1 MASIRKKGDLQWH
14 VQIRK
19 KGFPPVTKTFT
30 SRVDAEAWAA
40 VTESEM
46 VRGVFQDRTE
56 AEHTTVGDV
65 IKQFTVEYAP
75 FHYRKREDKKEAW
88 RYQCAHLKEK
98 LGSYSLA
105 TLDQK
110 LVSGYRNERL
120 KDVSESTV
128 RKELYMLS
136 KVIRFAEVEAGIAL
150 PRGNPVLKIRKPSD
164 GKSRDR
170 RLSAEEWSKLE
181 TECKRSRNAYLW
193 PAVEL
198 ALETSMRQG
207 EILDLTWENIDMKR
221 RLAFIEKT
229 KNGDARG
236 VPFSSRA
243 IALLERLPRSIK
255 GAVFP
260 VQRLTLYHAF
270 HAAVVRA
277 EIEDFTFHDLRHEA
291 LSRLA
296 ERGDFTVLEL
306 AAVSGHKTLQMLKRY
321 THLQAENLAIKLG

>member
-19 KGFPPVTKTFT
+19 KGFPSVTKTFCT
-30 SRVDAEAWAA
+30 RTDAEAWAA

-56 AEHTTVGDV
+56 AEHTTVSDV
-65 IKQFTVEYAP
+65 IDRFKVEYAP
-75 FHYRKREDKKEAW
+75 YHYRKRVDQKEAW
-88 RYQCAHLKEK
+88 RYQCAHLKKK
-98 LGSYSLA
+98 LGAYSLA
-105 TLDQK
+105 KLDQK
-110 LVSGYRNERL
+110 LVSGYRNDRL
-120 KDVSESTV
+120 KEVGESTV
-128 RKELYMLS
+128 RKEMYMLS
-136 KVIRFAEVEAGIAL
+136 KVLKFAEIEIGIAL
-150 PRGNPVLKIRKPSD
+150 PRGNPVLKIRKPAD
-164 GKSRDR
+164 GRSRDR
-170 RLSAEEWSKLE
+170 RLTAEEWNKFE
-181 TECKRSRNAYLW
+181 KECKGSRNTHLW

-207 EILDLTWENIDMKR
+207 EILGLCWEDIDIKR
-221 RLAFIEKT
+221 RLAFLENT
-229 KNGDARG
+229 KNGEGRG

-243 IALLERLPRSIK
+243 IAILEGLPRSVK
-255 GAVFP
+255 GGVFP

-277 EIEDFTFHDLRHEA
+277 EIKDFTFHDLRHEA